1 MISAFTYQHVIITVS
16 CKSKDSDMRA
26 SRMNV
31 INVKEEQVSVHLEA
45 YYEVRGFQLW
55 VQKCII
61 QQKILDAWSMHHCSN
76 AMHTIQGQLF
86 MQNMFI

>member
-1 MISAFTYQHVIITVS
+1 MICAFTYQHVIITVS

-31 INVKEEQVSVHLEA
+31 INVKAEQVSVHLEA

-55 VQKCII
+55 AQKCII